1 MTVRLTSAV
10 LGQAVGYAYTGPL
23 ESWLLHEGYATSAA
37 TLPDAWAEDAD
48 GILGAK
54 APVVTVTPT
63 AAVLAAT
70 VNAVNQSTSGNV
82 VFATKGGV
90 RTTVALAAADT
101 PAAAAT
107 KIDTALAGLADAA
120 IVSGKLTVT
129 SIATGPSAY
138 VTVVG
143 GDAAVLADLKVAV
156 DDVAYGG
163 DGRPAGASNTG
174 AQVDVPAN
182 DPTSAANREAPYFPL
197 TPDLDSTIANDNA
210 HLTEA
215 VHRAPG
221 FDMDVN
227 AVDAEQPSDLTVEPS
242 EMALAGGEFTIF
254 GRNLEG
260 VTGITVGG
268 TAVVSFD
275 DDAAADGVI
284 TAVAP
289 AKAAGTYNVVVT
301 DAVGATT
308 ETGALVY
315 A

>member
-1 MTVRLTSAV
+1 MTVRLTQPV

-23 ESWLLHEGYATSAA
+23 ESWLLTEGYATSAA

-82 VFATKGGV
+82 IFGTKDGV
-90 RTTVALAAADT
+90 RTTVALASADT

-138 VTVVG
+138 VAVVG
-143 GDAAVLADLKVAV
+143 GDTAVLADLKVAV
-156 DDVAYGG
+156 GDVAYGG
-163 DGRPAGASNTG
+163 DGRPAGASNIG
-174 AQVDVPAN
+174 VQADVPAN
-182 DPTSAANREAPYFPL
+182 QPGDAANREAPYFKD
-197 TPDLDSTIANDNA
+197 TPDLDSTIANDA
-210 HLTEA
+210 THLTEA

-227 AVDAEQPSDLTVEPS
+227 AVDAEAPSNLVLSPDELP
-242 EMALAGGEFTIF
+242 LAGGEVHAT

-260 VTGITVGG
+260 ITAVTVGG
-268 TAVVSFD
+268 TAATDLDVS
-275 DDAAADGVI
+275 AAGDGVV
-284 TAVAP
+284 TFTAP
-289 AKAAGTYNVVVT
+289 AKAAGPHDVVFT
-301 DAVGATT
+301 DASGNATV
-308 ETGALVY
+308 TGGLTY